1 MQESCTYYSLT
12 LCQSK
17 GMMFAWVK
25 KFIAAKYPA
34 LQVEFRPH
42 FLRKALDR
50 EIYAGRVELVS
61 VCVNMHA

>member
-1 MQESCTYYSLT
+1 
-12 LCQSK
+12 
-17 GMMFAWVK
+17 MMFAWVK